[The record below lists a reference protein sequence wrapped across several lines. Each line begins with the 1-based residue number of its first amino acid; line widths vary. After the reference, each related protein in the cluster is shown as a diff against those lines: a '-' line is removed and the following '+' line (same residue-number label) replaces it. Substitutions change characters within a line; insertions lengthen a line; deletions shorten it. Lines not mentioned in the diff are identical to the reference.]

1 MRSPPESSSP
11 ESGEFN
17 QNAARDIVF
26 ITKFTRVSI
35 MLRYIAGLVGAV
47 AAMIAFRLLGMF
59 DFSLRILIFFAVY
72 LAVTIFVDKA
82 LARYGKKES

>member
-1 MRSPPESSSP
+1 M
-11 ESGEFN
+11 F
-17 QNAARDIVF
+17 
-26 ITKFTRVSI
+26 
-35 MLRYIAGLVGAV
+35 RYIAGLVGAV

-82 LARYGKKES
+82 LARYGKKDS